1 MDITDPSPL
10 YTIPLTDL
18 PTIVEEDRNNPHFY
32 SHTIS
37 PEANVGLPFDD
48 TKSKHSLRTA
58 LLLDGNGTIA
68 YQFAFDTSEVGDDAL
83 DRFISAVLSAN
94 GTKKK
99 GGK

>member
-10 YTIPLTDL
+10 YTIPLPDL
-18 PTIVEEDRNNPHFY
+18 PSIVEEDRNHPHFY

-37 PEANVGLPFDD
+37 PEANSGLPFD

-58 LLLDGNGTIA
+58 LLLDGKGAIA
-68 YQFAFDTSEVGDDAL
+68 YQFAFDMSEVGDDAL